1 MNTRDNTARKAGLAG
16 AGIGL
21 VLFLFVGLL
30 YGSLIGGTMGLEIVN
45 SVFHEAAGVT
55 LLSRV
60 IVAASMLAGVIVSGI
75 MFVGLFSSIGWAAG
89 YVVGAVMEPRT
100 AKLEAG
106 KGRAN

>member
-1 MNTRDNTARKAGLAG
+1 MNTRDKTARKAGLAG

-45 SVFHEAAGVT
+45 SVFHEAAVVT

-75 MFVGLFSSIGWAAG
+75 VFVGLFSAIGWVAG
-89 YVVGAVMEPRT
+89 YVVGAAMEPRA

-106 KGRAN
+106 KGRTN

>member
-1 MNTRDNTARKAGLAG
+1 MNTRNKTARKAGLVG

-30 YGSLIGGTMGLEIVN
+30 YGSLLGGTMGLEIVN

-75 MFVGLFSSIGWAAG
+75 VFVGLFSSIGWAAG
-89 YVVGAVMEPRT
+89 YVVGAALEPST
-100 AKLEAG
+100 SKLEAG

>member
-1 MNTRDNTARKAGLAG
+1 MNTRKNTARKAGLAG

-21 VLFLFVGLL
+21 LLFLFVGLL

-75 MFVGLFSSIGWAAG
+75 VFVGLSSSIGWAAG
-89 YVVGAVMEPRT
+89 YVIGAVMEPKT

>member
-1 MNTRDNTARKAGLAG
+1 MNTRKNTARKAGLAG

-21 VLFLFVGLL
+21 LLFLFVGLL

-75 MFVGLFSSIGWAAG
+75 VFVGLFSAIGWVAG
-89 YVVGAVMEPRT
+89 YVVCAAMEPRA

-106 KGRAN
+106 KGRTN

>member
-1 MNTRDNTARKAGLAG
+1 MNTRNKSARRAGLAG

-45 SVFHEAAGVT
+45 SVFHEAAGVS

-75 MFVGLFSSIGWAAG
+75 MFVGMFSTIGWAAG
-89 YVVGAVMEPRT
+89 YVVGAIIEPKS

-106 KGRAN
+106 KSRTN

>member
-1 MNTRDNTARKAGLAG
+1 MNTRNNTARKAGLAG

-75 MFVGLFSSIGWAAG
+75 VFVGLFSSIGWAAG
-89 YVVGAVMEPRT
+89 YVVGAAMEPKA

-106 KGRAN
+106 KGRTN

>member
-1 MNTRDNTARKAGLAG
+1 MNTRDKTARKAGLAG

-21 VLFLFVGLL
+21 LLFLFVGLL
-30 YGSLIGGTMGLEIVN
+30 YGSLIGGTMGLSIVN
-45 SVFHEAAGVT
+45 SVFHETAGVT

-75 MFVGLFSSIGWAAG
+75 MFVVTCSGIGWLAG
-89 YVVGAVMEPRT
+89 YVAGAIMEPR
-100 AKLEAG
+100 AEKLEAG

>member
-1 MNTRDNTARKAGLAG
+1 MNTRDKTAMKAGLAG

-45 SVFHEAAGVT
+45 SVFHEAAGVP
-55 LLSRV
+55 LLCRV

-75 MFVGLFSSIGWAAG
+75 VFVGLSSAIGWVAG
-89 YVVGAVMEPRT
+89 YAVGAAMEPSA
-100 AKLEAG
+100 AKIEAG

>member
-1 MNTRDNTARKAGLAG
+1 MNTRNKTAKKAGLAG
-16 AGIGL
+16 AGLGL
-21 VLFLFVGLL
+21 VLFLLVGLL

-75 MFVGLFSSIGWAAG
+75 VFVGLFSTIGWAAG
-89 YVVGAVMEPRT
+89 YVAGAAMEPRT
-100 AKLEAG
+100 AKLEEG

>member
-1 MNTRDNTARKAGLAG
+1 MNTRNNTARKTGLAG

-45 SVFHEAAGVT
+45 SVFHEAAGIT

-75 MFVGLFSSIGWAAG
+75 VFVGISSTLGWAAG
-89 YVVGAVMEPRT
+89 YVIGAVMEPKT
-100 AKLEAG
+100 AKLETG
-106 KGRAN
+106 KGRVN